1 MTGGNGKDIFYDDY
15 GGNDVITDYTVGQDT
30 IKFSHEITG
39 TIYSNTDVTFRTS
52 VGNFTVKNG
61 KGKNITITDS
71 SGKTYT
77 KLYTNGVTART
88 LDLLEDN
95 NFMTDDTNLDSIT
108 EQKFS
113 VTEIQNYNSDTFA
126 QDSTLLTFAKD
137 KK

>member
-1 MTGGNGKDIFYDDY
+1 MIAAPDLASSKAFNESSYLY
-15 GGNDVITDYTVGQDT
+15 
-30 IKFSHEITG
+30 
-39 TIYSNTDVTFRTS
+39 TDVTFRTS
-52 VGNFTVKNG
+52 VGSFTVKNG

-108 EQKFS
+108 EAKYT
-113 VTEIQNYNSDTFA
+113 VTDIQNNKVEDFA
-126 QDSTLLTFAKD
+126 QDSSILAYSED
-137 KK
+137 K